1 MKTSVIALTAWILA
15 AFSPSMAETRS
26 IALTFDD
33 APRESSAHL
42 DGTTRTAR
50 LIAGLSAAKV
60 PQVAFFCNTKR
71 FDAPGRA
78 RIESFA
84 EAGHLIANHSH
95 SHLDLHR
102 VGAVRFLEDMRIA
115 DETLRGIPNLRKWF
129 RYPFLHEGK
138 TLEERDAVRIALRQI
153 KYLSAYVTIDNYD
166 WYMDSLFQEAVRAGK
181 TIDHEK
187 LRDAYVDLLADSI
200 EYYDALAREQLGR
213 SPRHVLLLHENDLA
227 ALFIGDL
234 VARLRRDGWEIISP
248 ELAYADPI
256 AAIEP
261 DTLALGQG
269 RIVAIAE
276 QNGVRGSRSRWESE
290 AALKAEFD
298 RRQIWR

>member
-1 MKTSVIALTAWILA
+1 
-15 AFSPSMAETRS
+15 MAETRS
-26 IALTFDD
+26 LALTFDD
-33 APRESSAHL
+33 APRESSAYL

-50 LIAGLSAAKV
+50 LIAALSAAKV

-71 FDAPGRA
+71 FDASGRA
-78 RIESFA
+78 RIASFA
-84 EAGHLIANHSH
+84 GAGHLIANHSH

-102 VGAVRFLEDMRIA
+102 VGTARFLEDMRIA
-115 DETLRGIPNLRKWF
+115 DATLRGIPNLRKWF

-138 TLEERDAVRIALRQI
+138 TLEERDALRIALRQSG
-153 KYLSAYVTIDNYD
+153 YFSAYVTVDNYD
-166 WYMDSLFQEAVRAGK
+166 WYMDWLFQEAVRAGK
-181 TIDHEK
+181 AIDHDK

-200 EYYDALAREQLGR
+200 EFYDALAREQLGR

-269 RIVAIAE
+269 RVVAIAE

-298 RRQIWR
+298 RRKIWLP

>member
-1 MKTSVIALTAWILA
+1 MRTPVIAFTAWILTA
-15 AFSPSMAETRS
+15 CSPSLAETRFL
-26 IALTFDD
+26 ALTFDD

-42 DGTTRTAR
+42 DGTTRAAR
-50 LIAGLSAAKV
+50 LIAELSAAKV
-60 PQVAFFCNTKR
+60 PQVAFFCNTER
-71 FDAPGRA
+71 FDASGRA
-78 RIESFA
+78 RIESYA

-102 VGAVRFLEDMRIA
+102 VGAARFLEDMRVA
-115 DETLRGIPNLRKWF
+115 DETLRGIPNLRKWLRF
-129 RYPFLHEGK
+129 PFLHEGK
-138 TLEERDAVRIALRQI
+138 TIEERDSMRIALRQME
-153 KYLSAYVTIDNYD
+153 YFSAYVTMDNYD

-187 LRDAYVDLLADSI
+187 LRNAYVDLLAESI
-200 EYYDALAREQLGR
+200 EFYDGLAREQLGR

-234 VARLRRDGWEIISP
+234 IARLRRDGWEIISP

-276 QNGVRGSRSRWESE
+276 QNGVRDSRSRWESE
-290 AALKAEFD
+290 STLKAEFD
-298 RRQIWR
+298 RRRIWK